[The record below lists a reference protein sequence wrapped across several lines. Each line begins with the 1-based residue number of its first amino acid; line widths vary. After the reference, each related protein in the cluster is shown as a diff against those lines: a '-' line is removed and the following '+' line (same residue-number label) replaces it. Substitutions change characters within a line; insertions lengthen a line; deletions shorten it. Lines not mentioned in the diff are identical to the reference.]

1 MKKII
6 IVAALLISGCA
17 KEDINKQS
25 STCGLIVSDNV
36 NDYSVTIR
44 NSQSGNLKT
53 FVLYE
58 GDWMNA
64 HPGSN
69 FCISN
74 TTPW

>member
-6 IVAALLISGCA
+6 IAVALLMVGCS
-17 KEDINKQS
+17 KEEVKKH

-36 NDYSVTIR
+36 QDYSITIR
-44 NSQSGNLKT
+44 NSSSGNLKT

-64 HPGSN
+64 HPGDN
-69 FCISN
+69 YCISN

>member
-17 KEDINKQS
+17 KEDINKQ

-69 FCISN
+69 FCINN